1 MRGRGVKQDGH
12 SNGLVATSRQAE
24 GSVLRQG
31 YQHAGI
37 SPGQVQYVEAHG
49 TGTLLGDSIEM
60 KALGSVLASDRQPE
74 QRCAVGSVKTNIGH
88 LEAAA
93 GIAGLIKVALALKH
107 RMLPPSLHFR
117 VPNPHIPFDGLPLY
131 VQTTLDPLPQWQN
144 GSIPTVAGVSSFGFA
159 GTSVHFALHEYTTT
173 RQLPAHRTQPNSP
186 LASSTNH
193 PVETLLL
200 PHSPP
205 R

>member
-12 SNGLVATSRQAE
+12 SNGLMATSRQAQE
-24 GSVLRQG
+24 SVLRQA

-49 TGTLLGDSIEM
+49 SGTLLGDSIEM

-107 RMLPPSLHFR
+107 PMLPPSLHFR
-117 VPNPHIPFDGLPLY
+117 VPHPHIPFHSLPLY
-131 VQTTLDPLPQWQN
+131 LPTTLHPLPQWQN
-144 GSIPTVAGVSSFGFA
+144 GSIPTVAGV
-159 GTSVHFALHEYTTT
+159 
-173 RQLPAHRTQPNSP
+173 
-186 LASSTNH
+186 
-193 PVETLLL
+193 
-200 PHSPP
+200 
-205 R
+205 